1 MIARVW
7 GHMSERN
14 VPNRIPVLGV
24 GVSTTSYDEVASLCR
39 AWSRGRT
46 KAAPPQEDPPRARY
60 ICVTSVHGIV
70 TAFRNAEFRDIL
82 NQADVVTPDGMPV
95 VWALR
100 SFGAKRQKRV
110 YGPTLMLELCR
121 QAAREGQRVFLYGG
135 RAESIGQLIA
145 NLKILCPGLIV
156 AGSYAPP
163 FRPLTAAEDAD
174 CVEMIRCAAP
184 QLLFVGIGAPKQEHW
199 MAEHCPVL
207 RGVVMI
213 GVGAAFD
220 FHAGCSRQAPQ
231 WMQKTGLEW
240 FFRLC
245 SEPARLWK
253 RYILQ
258 TPLFLPLWAM
268 QKLGILKYREKSVAA
283 GSY

>member
-1 MIARVW
+1 M
-7 GHMSERN
+7 
-14 VPNRIPVLGV
+14 PVLGV

-39 AWSRGRT
+39 TWSRENE
-46 KAAPPQEDPPRARY
+46 KAGPLQKDLPRARY
-60 ICVTSVHGIV
+60 VCVTSVHGIV

-121 QAAREGQRVFLYGG
+121 QAARDGQRVFLYGG
-135 RAESIGQLIA
+135 RAESIGQLTA
-145 NLKILCPGLIV
+145 NLKVLCPGLTV
-156 AGSYAPP
+156 AGSYSPP

-174 CVEMIRCAAP
+174 CVETIRRAAT

-199 MAEHCPVL
+199 MAEHCAVL
-207 RGVVMI
+207 PGVVMI

-220 FHAGCSRQAPQ
+220 FHAGSIRQAPQ
-231 WMQKTGLEW
+231 WMQKAGLEW
-240 FFRLC
+240 CFRLC

-268 QKLGILKYREKSVAA
+268 QKLGILKYREKSVVV
-283 GSY
+283 GSW